1 MATGQ
6 AGATAVLY
14 QDKPWL
20 MVPGV
25 RDTTPNPSALG
36 VNGIWNT
43 TRALVAPDDTVRPA
57 LFVAVMLAVL
67 LTHTS
72 MSIAATCG
80 RTAKP
85 LKYRIR

>member
-1 MATGQ
+1 
-6 AGATAVLY
+6 
-14 QDKPWL
+14 
-20 MVPGV
+20 
-25 RDTTPNPSALG
+25 LG